1 MGMIRLSM
9 EVVCGEVGF
18 LGRRFLVMP
27 LGRIRLAK
35 AGRGAR

>member
-1 MGMIRLSM
+1 MEVVRLLM
-9 EVVCGEVGF
+9 RVVCGEMVF